1 MKQQVV
7 RFSPHQNGK
16 VFAVLSAVGSLVF
29 LVPMFL
35 LFSIIAPSQARP
47 PFVMLLTMPLIYLVL
62 GYVMVA
68 IGCALYNFM
77 FRYVGGIEFEFET
90 EIETEADRS

>member
-7 RFSPHQNGK
+7 RLSPHQNGK
-16 VFAVLSAVGSLVF
+16 VFAVLMAIGSLVF
-29 LVPMFL
+29 LVPLFLMF
-35 LFSIIAPSQARP
+35 SVIAPSQARP
-47 PFVMLLTMPLIYLVL
+47 PLLMLFMMPLMYLVL

-77 FRYVGGIEFEFET
+77 FRHIGGIEFESEVDG
-90 EIETEADRS
+90 A